1 MPGWFV
7 DTLAR
12 IHFQNSVRVV
22 YIDCDLKQR
31 NEGGTSRG
39 NAFSGKGRSPISQD
53 YHIDEVR
60 ALLDNNMVCEEL
72 HQEIPKIVERYR
84 NLAVFRYN

>member
-1 MPGWFV
+1 MPS
-7 DTLAR
+7 L
-12 IHFQNSVRVV
+12 VR
-22 YIDCDLKQR
+22 DGAL
-31 NEGGTSRG
+31 
-39 NAFSGKGRSPISQD
+39 FSQD